1 MSSLAAGGDRAILTL
16 AAQAAEE
23 KPLWEVGA
31 GVAAFSFPA
40 YRGSDETNN
49 FLMPVPLFSY
59 HGDFF
64 KADRHGIRAAFLDSD
79 KLDLTFSM
87 ALSPPAACSPREE
100 TLPESFSIYPRPVK
114 PMGPRQR

>member
-1 MSSLAAGGDRAILTL
+1 MAAMTIKTGARLMGLALASLSM

-64 KADRHGIRAAFLDSD
+64 KADRHGIRA
-79 KLDLTFSM
+79 
-87 ALSPPAACSPREE
+87 EN
-100 TLPESFSIYPRPVK
+100 
-114 PMGPRQR
+114 